1 MAMYDEILIPT
12 DGSAEAEKGEGHGV
26 ELAAAVGA
34 RVHALYVVEEGGNP
48 WMRDAMEDQ
57 MDAARAYGRSVTGD
71 VAAYADELG
80 VESVT
85 AVEVGPDVHREVDE
99 YVEEHDIDL
108 VVMGSGYRGQIGG
121 LLGSTAEKILRT
133 VDVPITT
140 LRQGERE

>member
-1 MAMYDEILIPT
+1 MYDEILIPT
-12 DGSAEAEKGEGHGV
+12 DGSIEAEKGEDHGV

-48 WMRDAMEDQ
+48 WMRDAMENQ
-57 MDAARAYGRSVTGD
+57 MDAARAYGKSVTGD

-80 VESVT
+80 VECVT
-85 AVEVGPDVHREVDE
+85 AIEVGPDVHMEVDE

-140 LRQGERE
+140 LRRGERE

>member
-1 MAMYDEILIPT
+1 MYDEILIPT
-12 DGSAEAEKGEGHGV
+12 DGSVEAEKGEDHGV

-48 WMRDAMEDQ
+48 WMRDAMENQ
-57 MDAARAYGRSVTGD
+57 MGEAKAYGERITGD

-85 AVEVGPDVHREVDE
+85 AVEVGPDVHEEVHE
-99 YVEEHDIDL
+99 YVQEHDIDL
-108 VVMGSGYRGQIGG
+108 IVMGSGYRGQIGG
-121 LLGSTAEKILRT
+121 MLGSTAEKILRT

-140 LRQGERE
+140 LRRGERE

>member
-1 MAMYDEILIPT
+1 MYDEILIPT
-12 DGSAEAEKGEGHGV
+12 DGSTEAEKGERHGV

-57 MDAARAYGRSVTGD
+57 MDNAREYGERITGD

-85 AVEVGPDVHREVDE
+85 AIEVGPDVHEEVDG

-108 VVMGSGYRGQIGG
+108 IVMGSGYRGQFGG
-121 LLGSTAEKILRT
+121 MLGSTAEKILRT
-133 VDVPITT
+133 VEIPVTT
-140 LRQGERE
+140 LRRSERE

>member
-1 MAMYDEILIPT
+1 MYDEILIPT
-12 DGSAEAEKGEGHGV
+12 DGSTEAEKGEDHGV

-57 MDAARAYGRSVTGD
+57 MDAARAYGKSVTGD

-85 AVEVGPDVHREVDE
+85 AVAVGPDVHEEVDE

-108 VVMGSGYRGQIGG
+108 IVMGSGYRGQIGG
-121 LLGSTAEKILRT
+121 MLGSTAEKILRT
-133 VDVPITT
+133 VDVPVTT
-140 LRQGERE
+140 LRRGERE